1 MKINLK
7 LALALLISSMAF
19 NIALGQKKDTVNVGT
34 ATGLLRDSVHNYV
47 LQSATLS
54 VYKVAGNELVSYQ
67 LSNNF
72 GRYTITKLP
81 VGVPL
86 RIMAT
91 HVGYNA
97 AKAIFTISPKTKIID
112 LKTLNLERVDLSLKE
127 VTITAEVAPMQMHG
141 DTLEFNAAAFK
152 LDTNAVVEDLL
163 NKLPGVTVW
172 ADGVI
177 TVNGKKINRLL
188 VEGKDFFGGDNKIA
202 LQNIPKNS
210 VKKIQVYQNK
220 DDPDPMN
227 PKTDM
232 NIVLKKDKKDGYF
245 GKFGVGYGTQQHYAG
260 DGMITYFSPK
270 TQFSLVG
277 AANNVNK
284 KATNVNTLMGFN
296 SFKGEGL
303 NSDYHNDFRQEGK
316 NTFKGTGFTA
326 SHDFN
331 KDGDTR
337 QIYNR
342 TNILKGEAFV
352 NDDTNE
358 TLSQSQT
365 VVTLDDKNKLFQAQ
379 TNNRTSDNFGQRSNV
394 SYDKGFKNYE
404 RLSVSFNENTS
415 HGNSLST
422 STSSSV
428 NDLTGASSL
437 SLTSRNA
444 TSSQSSYSGTAR
456 GNFTRRWDNAKQKFK
471 GIDVDINY
479 NFDISNSTS
488 NSKQITDFTAS
499 DATQNKYFNRLYQ
512 TDNNYSR
519 HTIGITFNDPLVYL
533 RKKFSNPFIRTNITN
548 TLAIY
553 DYHDNVNVGD
563 LTSATGTTYTNNTG
577 LTNISHYKTVDEK
590 PGISFSKYGFKSLD
604 NRYQKYWSASIT
616 ATGQIYSQRNSALQS
631 FQNLERTWQYFIPSA
646 SMAYNNQQYGEF
658 RKEYSL
664 SYNTN
669 AQFPTVSQLAPL
681 NDNSNV
687 YNITVG
693 NPTLK
698 PSYNHNFNFRY
709 SYSDEKNKNPLN
721 GSVNISAGFVEHNIT
736 DSSATDG
743 LGRTMRRYINGN
755 GSKFINYNG
764 SLNKAFKF
772 GDQQF
777 QFNGNSATGYTRYN
791 SIVNSRTYDAHN
803 SSLSASA
810 VLIYSYKSTWSGG
823 VGQYFSG
830 DKTTQVGLTTNT
842 YYTWTTNF
850 GFAFAFPRSI
860 FFNTRVNFNNSK
872 SSAVKDNVYYTI
884 WNADLGYRFLKGAE
898 AEIKLSALDLLHQNK
913 AIYNYAGN
921 NSITTSTAN
930 VLQQYFMLTLAYYPR
945 KFGLKK

>member
-19 NIALGQKKDTVNVGT
+19 NIALGQKKDTINVGT
-34 ATGLLRDSVHNYV
+34 VSGLLRDSVHNYV

-54 VYKVAGNELVSYQ
+54 IYKVAGNELVSYQ

-72 GRYTITKLP
+72 GRYTIPKLP

-97 AKAIFTISPKTKIID
+97 ANAIFTISPKTKTFSV
-112 LKTLNLERVDLSLKE
+112 KTLNLERVDLTLKE
-127 VTITAEVAPMQMHG
+127 VKIVAEVAPMQMHG

-210 VKKIQVYQNK
+210 VKKIQVYQNN

-270 TQFSLVG
+270 TNFSVVG

-284 KATNVNTLMGFN
+284 KATNVSTLMGFN
-296 SFKGEGL
+296 SFKGEGI
-303 NSDYHNDFRQEGK
+303 NNDYHNDFRQEGK

-331 KDGDTR
+331 NDGDTR
-337 QIYNR
+337 QAYNR
-342 TNILKGEAFV
+342 ANLLKGEAFV

-358 TLSQSQT
+358 TLSEGQT
-365 VVTLDDKNKLFQAQ
+365 VVTLDDKNKLYQARSS
-379 TNNRTSDNFGQRSNV
+379 NRTSDNFGQRSNA
-394 SYDKGFKNYE
+394 SYERGFKNGE
-404 RLSVSFNENTS
+404 RLSVSFNQNTS
-415 HGNSLST
+415 HGNSTST
-422 STSSSV
+422 STNSSL

-437 SLTSRNA
+437 NLTSSNS
-444 TSSQSSYSGTAR
+444 TSSQNSYSGTMR
-456 GNFTRRWDNAKQKFK
+456 GNLVRR
-471 GIDVDINY
+471 
-479 NFDISNSTS
+479 FDISKRKYNGLNLSLYYSFDINNSTRT
-488 NSKQITDFTAS
+488 SKDITNFTAS
-499 DATQNKYFNRLYQ
+499 DPTQNKYFNRLYE
-512 TDNNYSR
+512 TDNNSSR
-519 HTIGITFNDPLVYL
+519 HTISITLNDPLVYL
-533 RKKFSNPFIRTNITN
+533 RKKYSNPFIRFDITN
-548 TLAIY
+548 SLGLY
-553 DYHDNVNVGD
+553 DNYENVNVGD
-563 LTSATGTTYTNNTG
+563 LTSATGTAYTNNAG
-577 LTNISHYKTVDEK
+577 LTNITHYKTIDDK
-590 PGISFSKYGFKSLD
+590 PAISLSKYFSKSLD
-604 NRYQKYWSASIT
+604 NRYQKYWNVNLSAQ
-616 ATGQIYSQRNSALQS
+616 GQIYSQRNSALQS
-631 FQNLERTWQYFIPSA
+631 FQNLERTYYYFIPSA
-646 SMAYNNQQYGEF
+646 YLAYNNQQYGEF

-664 SYNTN
+664 NYNAN
-669 AQFPTVSQLAPL
+669 AQFPTISQLAPL
-681 NDNSNV
+681 NDNANV
-687 YNITVG
+687 YNIAVG
-693 NPTLK
+693 NPNLK
-698 PSYNHNFNFRY
+698 ASYSHNLSFRY
-709 SYSDEKNKNPLN
+709 YYSDEKNKNALN
-721 GSVNISAGFVEHNIT
+721 GSINISAGVVEHNIT

-743 LGRTMRRYINGN
+743 LGRTMRRYVNGN

-764 SLNKAFKF
+764 NLNKAFKF
-772 GDQQF
+772 GEQQF

-791 SIVNSRTYDAHN
+791 SIVNGRNYDAHN
-803 SSLSASA
+803 NSLSASA
-810 VLIYSYKSTWSGG
+810 VVIYSYKSTWSGG

-850 GFAFAFPRSI
+850 GFAFWFPRSL
-860 FFNTRVNFNNSK
+860 FLNTRVNFNNSK
-872 SSAVKDNVYYTI
+872 SSAAKDNIYYTI